1 MKPSVRNFLDPAPAS
16 VDRRSFFKT
25 LGLTASATMALR
37 GDAAAEAAANVVQS
51 NVKRASEPSALK
63 ITDLR
68 IAVVVGAPMTCPLI
82 RIDTNQG
89 LVGWGEVRDGASET
103 YALMLKA
110 RILGENPCNVDKIF
124 RKIKQFGAAARQAGG
139 VCGIEMAMMD
149 LAGKAWGVP
158 CWQMLGGKFRDRV
171 RLYADTT
178 ERDTPLEQ
186 GKLLKERIDKGITFL
201 KQDFGIGLV
210 KDVPGALSMPLGTNI
225 GGGERVMHP
234 FTGIEITD
242 KGIAWLSDW
251 VGQIREVVGMEI
263 PLSSDHYGHISVNSC
278 IKLARAM
285 EKWNLAWM
293 EDMVPWQFGELMKQI
308 RESTTVPILTGE
320 DIFLKEPFMK
330 LIDMGAVDM
339 IHPDL
344 ASSGGLIETKKIGDY
359 AMEHGVAMAM
369 HFAGT
374 PVSFMANVHMAAATE
389 NFIALEHH
397 SLDVP
402 WWESARS
409 HGGWQAARREGL
421 RDRPRFARA
430 RRRGERRGRQAAPPA
445 ELDALRPDTRVGH
458 HQEQRSAVELRDG
471 ASEAADTTAC
481 AKTGDRVRP
490 PGARERGIPVR
501 SRWISCRRPVTS
513 SRATCSGALVC
524 TPATCSSES
533 SPAIRSI

>member
-1 MKPSVRNFLDPAPAS
+1 MKPAVRKMLDDKAPL

-25 LGLTASATMALR
+25 IGLGATASLALT
-37 GDAAAEAAANVVQS
+37 GEAGAGAAADFVQA

-63 ITDLR
+63 VTDMR
-68 IAVVVGAPMTCPLI
+68 VAVVEKAPMTCPLI
-82 RIDTNQG
+82 RVDTNQG

-103 YALMLKA
+103 YALVLKS

-124 RKIKQFGAAARQAGG
+124 RKVKQFGGQARQAGG
-139 VCGIEMAMMD
+139 VCAVEMAMMD

-178 ERDTPLEQ
+178 VHADPKEQAKRLLERMS
-186 GKLLKERIDKGITFL
+186 RGITYL
-201 KQDFGIGLV
+201 KQDFGIGLMR
-210 KDVPGALSMPLGTNI
+210 DVPGTLSMPAGTNI
-225 GGGERVMHP
+225 GQGDRVMHP

-251 VGQIREVVGMEI
+251 VGQIREIIGMEV
-263 PLSSDHYGHISVNSC
+263 PLSTDHYGHISVNSC

-293 EDMVPWQFGELMKQI
+293 EDMVPWQFGEQMKQI
-308 RESTTVPILTGE
+308 RDSTTVPILTGE
-320 DIFLKEPFMK
+320 DIFLKEPFIK

-374 PVSFMANVHMAAATE
+374 PISFMANVHCAAATE

-397 SLDVP
+397 SMDVP
-402 WWESARS
+402 WWESMVRTTSGNALVEKGFAVVPDSPGLGVELNEEVVKEHLRPKSGFFVPTPEWDNIRS
-409 HGGWQAARREGL
+409 N
-421 RDRPRFARA
+421 DRPW
-430 RRRGERRGRQAAPPA
+430 
-445 ELDALRPDTRVGH
+445 
-458 HQEQRSAVELRDG
+458 S
-471 ASEAADTTAC
+471 
-481 AKTGDRVRP
+481 
-490 PGARERGIPVR
+490 
-501 SRWISCRRPVTS
+501 
-513 SRATCSGALVC
+513 
-524 TPATCSSES
+524 
-533 SPAIRSI
+533 

>member
-1 MKPSVRNFLDPAPAS
+1 MSMKTAVRHMLAEAPPA

-25 LGLTASATMALR
+25 LGLGTAGALALT
-37 GDAAAEAAANVVQS
+37 GHAAADAAAGFVQS
-51 NVKRASEPSALK
+51 NVKRASEPSALE

-68 IAVVVGAPMTCPLI
+68 VAVVVGAPMVCPLI

-89 LVGWGEVRDGASET
+89 LVGWGEVRDGASEM
-103 YALMLKA
+103 YALSLKS
-110 RILGENPCNVDKIF
+110 RILGENPCNVDRIF
-124 RKIKQFGAAARQAGG
+124 RKIKQFGSQARQAGG

-178 ERDTPLEQ
+178 ERDTPQAQ
-186 GKLLKERIDKGITFL
+186 GQLLKERMDRGITFL
-201 KQDFGIGLV
+201 KQDFGIGLL
-210 KDVPGALSMPLGTNI
+210 KDVPGALSMPAGTNI

-242 KGIAWLSDW
+242 KGLAWLSDW
-251 VGQIREVVGMEI
+251 VGKIRDVIGMEI
-263 PLSSDHYGHISVNSC
+263 PLSTDHYGHISVNSC

-308 RESTTVPILTGE
+308 KEATTTPILTGE
-320 DIFLKEPFMK
+320 DIYLKEPFIE

-344 ASSGGLIETKKIGDY
+344 ASAGGLMETKKIGDY

-374 PVSFMANVHMAAATE
+374 PVSFMANVHCAAATE

-397 SLDVP
+397 SIDVP
-402 WWESARS
+402 WWESLVRTT
-409 HGGWQAARREGL
+409 GGNALVEKGFAIVPDAPGL
-421 RDRPRFARA
+421 
-430 RRRGERRGRQAAPPA
+430 GV
-445 ELDALRPDTRVGH
+445 ELNDEVVKQHLRP
-458 HQEQRSAVELRDG
+458 
-471 ASEAADTTAC
+471 
-481 AKTGDRVRP
+481 K
-490 PGARERGIPVR
+490 
-501 SRWISCRRPVTS
+501 
-513 SRATCSGALVC
+513 SGYFDP
-524 TPATCSSES
+524 TPQWDD
-533 SPAIRSI
+533 IRSNDRQWS